1 MSDVN
6 VSATVPAAGTSARG
20 FSVFDPA
27 LPLLAAK
34 AALQLDKLRIDPGS
48 ARTSAVSVDAVEQL
62 QHLLQ
67 GTADA
72 TQQGAQRALV
82 DPLSARVLSEAVAQF
97 AEKTRIDSFE
107 ELWTQLAQVLA
118 LLDPSALRA
127 LTPEQLAAVR
137 DFFLALSNHAAAG
150 QSAHVRVRPT
160 ARYRKLRLL

>member
-1 MSDVN
+1 MTDVTS
-6 VSATVPAAGTSARG
+6 SATVPAEGTSARR

-34 AALQLDKLRIDPGS
+34 AALQLDKLRIDMGS
-48 ARTSAVSVDAVEQL
+48 VHTSEVRVDAVEKL

-67 GTADA
+67 GTADS
-72 TQQGAQRALV
+72 TQQGTQRALV
-82 DPLSARVLSEAVAQF
+82 DPLSARVLSEAVSQF
-97 AEKTRIDSFE
+97 GEKKRIDSFE
-107 ELWTQLAQVLA
+107 ELWTRLADLLA

-127 LTPEQLAAVR
+127 LKPEQLASVR

-160 ARYRKLRLL
+160 SRYRKLRLV